1 MGALGYYLE
10 REQLA
15 TASISLIRFQ
25 TEKMRPPRAVWVP
38 FELGRP
44 FGAPNN
50 PAFQTR
56 VLRTLLSTFD
66 EPTGPVLKDFNED
79 APRSPKHEDNEQA
92 WACPLELKA
101 ISPSAELSP
110 ADLEQAFVREII
122 QLRPW
127 YDQSVRQR
135 GRTTV
140 GVSRLDPDDCA
151 RFAAGFLSDSWPAAP
166 HEEMTRGETLK
177 HCCEDLR
184 AYYFEA
190 VAAQPGRLAATTSEI
205 EDWFWNQTTAGA
217 VFRKLDPVCRASDDE
232 VMQHMGNYLLLPRS
246 QTGSTGDG
254 SDGRVNPQFQKES
267 P

>member
-15 TASISLIRFQ
+15 TTSISLIRFQ
-25 TEKMRPPRAVWVP
+25 TENIRPPRALWVP

-50 PAFQTR
+50 PQFQTR
-56 VLRTLLSTFD
+56 VLRALLDTLNAA
-66 EPTGPVLKDFNED
+66 TGPVLEDFDED
-79 APRSPKHEDNEQA
+79 APRSLNADNEEEA

-101 ISPSAELSP
+101 ISPTAELTPSN
-110 ADLEQAFVREII
+110 LEQAFVREVV

-127 YDQSVRQR
+127 YDQSVAQR
-135 GRTTV
+135 SRTTV
-140 GVSRLDPDDCA
+140 GVSRLEPDDCV
-151 RFAAGFLSDSWPAAP
+151 RFVTAFLSDDWPTAP
-166 HEEMTRGETLK
+166 HDDMTRGETLK

-190 VAAQPGRLAATTSEI
+190 VAAQPGRAAATTPEI
-205 EDWFWNQTTAGA
+205 EDWFWNQTTAGV
-217 VFRKLDPVCRASDDE
+217 VFRKLDPICRASDDE

-254 SDGRVNPQFQKES
+254 SDGRVNPQFQQGGS
-267 P
+267 

>member
-1 MGALGYYLE
+1 VGALGYYLE
-10 REQLA
+10 RENLA

-25 TEKMRPPRAVWVP
+25 TERIRPPRALWVP

-44 FGAPNN
+44 YGAPNN
-50 PAFQTR
+50 PQFQTR
-56 VLRTLLSTFD
+56 VVRALLATLD
-66 EPTGPVLKDFNED
+66 AAQGPVLEDFDED
-79 APRSPKHEDNEQA
+79 APRSASGEDEEV

-101 ISPSAELSP
+101 PTTSSELSLSQ
-110 ADLEQAFVREII
+110 LEQAFVREVV

-127 YDQSVRQR
+127 YDQAVADR

-140 GVSRLDPDDCA
+140 GVSRLEPDDGA
-151 RFAAGFLSDSWPAAP
+151 RFVTAFLSDDWPAPP
-166 HEEMTRGETLK
+166 HDDMPRGETLK

-190 VAAQPGRLAATTSEI
+190 IAKQPGRTAATTPEI
-205 EDWFWNQTTAGA
+205 EDWFWNQTTAGV

-246 QTGSTGDG
+246 QSGSTGDG
-254 SDGRVNPQFQKES
+254 SDGRVNPQFQHGIA
-267 P
+267 